1 MTTWM
6 MNNAKWRAER
16 NNGITVLSLF
26 DGISG
31 ARVALKKAGIPVKVY
46 YSSEIDKYTLQ
57 IADKNYPNDTR
68 YRLGDITSLHFQES
82 ANLDYPIDLLIGGS
96 PCQDLSSSNVWT
108 EQRGIK
114 GKKSSLFFEYVRVLK
129 EVKPKYFLLENVGSC
144 PKKDREIITNALGVM
159 PQRLNSKLFLPQNR
173 NRLYWTNIPYSIPL
187 KPRHTTTMQDLLE
200 DDVDDKYHLSEKMR
214 DCVMRPAKKGW
225 QSGKMQTDLPIAR
238 PITATMAKMHR
249 ADTDNYITTDRT
261 PQNKTSLRRLT
272 PIECERLQGLPEN
285 YTQGVSDTQR
295 YKMIGNGFTVDVVAH
310 ILKGIRR
317 NDW

>member
-16 NNGITVLSLF
+16 NNGITALSLF
-26 DGISG
+26 DGMSG

-46 YSSEIDKYTLQ
+46 YSSEIDKYALQ
-57 IADKNYPNDTR
+57 IANKNYPEDER
-68 YRLGDITSLHFQES
+68 YRLGDITKTHFQEY
-82 ANLDYPIDLLIGGS
+82 ANSEWPIDLLIGGS

-108 EQRGIK
+108 EQRGLE
-114 GKKSSLFFEYVRVLK
+114 GKKSSLFWEYVRVLK

-144 PKKDREIITNALGVM
+144 RKEDREIISRELGVE
-159 PQRLNSKLFLPQNR
+159 PIRLNSKLFLPQNR
-173 NRLYWTNIPYSIPL
+173 NRLYWTNIPFSVPVKAKHDL
-187 KPRHTTTMQDLLE
+187 TMQDLLE
-200 DDVDDKYHLSEKMR
+200 VDVEGKYHLSEKMR

-225 QSGKMQTDLPIAR
+225 VSGKMETDLPIAR
-238 PITATMAKMHR
+238 PLTATMAKMHR
-249 ADTDNYITTDRT
+249 ADTDNYITTNNT

-272 PIECERLQGLPEN
+272 PIECERLQGFEDN

-295 YKMIGNGFTVDVVAH
+295 YRMLGNGFTTDAIAH

-317 NDW
+317 KII